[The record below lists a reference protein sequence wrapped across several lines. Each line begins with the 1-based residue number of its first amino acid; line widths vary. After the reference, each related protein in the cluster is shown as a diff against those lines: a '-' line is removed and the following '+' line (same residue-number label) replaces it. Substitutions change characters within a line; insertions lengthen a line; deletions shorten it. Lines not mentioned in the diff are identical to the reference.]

1 MKRILYTLLFLLAL
15 TACKEPY
22 SARITDLRLV
32 SVDPR
37 NGYPGDL
44 VTLIGWN
51 FSPIQEQNEV
61 LLDGVPAI
69 VLEASSSRL
78 QIVLP
83 EHHPGPCPITVKGP
97 AGEGGGLEINYLK
110 RPDHEYM
117 ASTIVGQQGQRKCQD
132 GVGTE
137 ALTYMPTGI
146 NKAPDGTLW
155 FTDRGGNK
163 LRRIAADLT
172 VTTLMDAQ
180 IPGAALWQGCFD
192 GEGNYWCNDKAN
204 GILYRYE
211 PASGRLVTVATGLK
225 SPMNVVMDGEGNF
238 LVPCRDEKVIYKF
251 TPQGQKSVFAEV
263 AEGPSFIAIDP
274 HGNVISATHNG
285 YCLLSI
291 DPTGTTQ
298 SVILG
303 DGVKGD
309 ALFDGVNGDP
319 LTAKITSCHGI
330 AFDSKGVM
338 YISDASFHAIRQ
350 LKPDAYG
357 NYANGMLETV
367 MGGVKGYTDG
377 KGLNIKFN
385 EPAGILVYDDNTLY
399 VCDVQ
404 NCLIRKITIK

>member
-1 MKRILYTLLFLLAL
+1 MKRILYIFLFLLAL
-15 TACKEPY
+15 TACKEQY
-22 SARITDLRLV
+22 VARITDLRLV

-61 LLDGVPAI
+61 LVDDVPAI

-83 EHHPGPCPITVKGP
+83 EHRPGPGMITVKGP
-97 AGEGGGLEINYLK
+97 AGESGGLEINYLK

-117 ASTIVGQQGQRKCQD
+117 ASTIVGQQGQRKCVD

-192 GEGNYWCNDKAN
+192 GSGNYWCTDKAN

-211 PASGRLVTVATGLK
+211 PSSGRAVTVATGMN
-225 SPMNVVMDGEGNF
+225 SPMNVVMDGDGNF

-251 TPQGQKSVFAEV
+251 TPAGQKSVFAEV

-298 SVILG
+298 TVIVG
-303 DGVKGD
+303 DGVKGNT
-309 ALFDGVNGDP
+309 LFDGVNGDP
-319 LTAKITSCHGI
+319 LTAKIT
-330 AFDSKGVM
+330 
-338 YISDASFHAIRQ
+338 
-350 LKPDAYG
+350 
-357 NYANGMLETV
+357 
-367 MGGVKGYTDG
+367 
-377 KGLNIKFN
+377 GL
-385 EPAGILVYDDNTLY
+385 
-399 VCDVQ
+399 
-404 NCLIRKITIK
+404 

>member
-1 MKRILYTLLFLLAL
+1 MKRILYIFLFLLAL
-15 TACKEPY
+15 TACKEQY
-22 SARITDLRLV
+22 VARITDLRLV
-32 SVDPR
+32 SVEPR

-61 LLDGVPAI
+61 LVDNAPAI

-83 EHHPGPCPITVKGP
+83 EHRP
-97 AGEGGGLEINYLK
+97 LEINYLK

-117 ASTIVGQQGQRKCQD
+117 ASTIVGQQGQRKCVD

-204 GILYRYE
+204 GTTKLSCKYDNFKPLGTKQYPHLLTLNAQSQISKKARNIT
-211 PASGRLVTVATGLK
+211 VTIK
-225 SPMNVVMDGEGNF
+225 MDGAKMSSDWETRTT
-238 LVPCRDEKVIYKF
+238 LSSKYKEVSADEVL
-251 TPQGQKSVFAEV
+251 E
-263 AEGPSFIAIDP
+263 
-274 HGNVISATHNG
+274 
-285 YCLLSI
+285 
-291 DPTGTTQ
+291 
-298 SVILG
+298 
-303 DGVKGD
+303 
-309 ALFDGVNGDP
+309 
-319 LTAKITSCHGI
+319 KI
-330 AFDSKGVM
+330 M
-338 YISDASFHAIRQ
+338 
-350 LKPDAYG
+350 
-357 NYANGMLETV
+357 NM
-367 MGGVKGYTDG
+367 
-377 KGLNIKFN
+377 
-385 EPAGILVYDDNTLY
+385 
-399 VCDVQ
+399 
-404 NCLIRKITIK
+404 